1 MQSNADVPRIPFRRQ
16 VYCGENGEVYLSVSG
31 ESGLNYARVY
41 APSSEE
47 IRSMLLQLR
56 RRQRWSRAHLAA
68 VLGIS
73 KHVLRRWEDG
83 SRRPCG
89 SAKKLIWFVHTLF
102 FHPELLLKD
111 LDSLILWG
119 RGSEEALVYDAGES

>member
-1 MQSNADVPRIPFRRQ
+1 LYGPLLDHFQVAQTGRKGRNSRCARLRKRLWHLVAMHSNADVPRIPFRRQ
-16 VYCGENGEVYLSVSG
+16 VYCGQNGEVFITASG

-68 VLGIS
+68 VLGVP
-73 KHVLRRWEDG
+73 KHTLRRWEDHD
-83 SRRPCG
+83 
-89 SAKKLIWFVHTLF
+89 AHVVHL
-102 FHPELLLKD
+102 EN
-111 LDSLILWG
+111 
-119 RGSEEALVYDAGES
+119 